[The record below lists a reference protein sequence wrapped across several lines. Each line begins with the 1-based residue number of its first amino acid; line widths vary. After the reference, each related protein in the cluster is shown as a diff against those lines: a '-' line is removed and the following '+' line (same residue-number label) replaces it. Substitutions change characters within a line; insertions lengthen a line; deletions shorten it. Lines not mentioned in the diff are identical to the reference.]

1 MLAVTSVGSE
11 KFPTNAKAASSTNS
25 DVSVDANTKF
35 KRCKLEYIKSG
46 KFLHLLQSD
55 RHHP

>member
-1 MLAVTSVGSE
+1 
-11 KFPTNAKAASSTNS
+11 
-25 DVSVDANTKF
+25 VDANTKF